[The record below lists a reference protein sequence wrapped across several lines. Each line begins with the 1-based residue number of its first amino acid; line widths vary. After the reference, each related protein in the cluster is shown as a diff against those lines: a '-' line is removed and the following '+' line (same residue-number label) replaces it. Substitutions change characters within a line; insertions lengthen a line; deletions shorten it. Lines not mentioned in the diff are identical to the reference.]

1 MSEQELSTV
10 TSAKEII
17 FSPTAMG
24 QLNQIAQLM
33 ASSVC
38 TVPKHLQGNTGDC
51 FAIALQASQWGMS
64 PFSVAQK
71 THLVNGTLSYEA
83 QLVNAVVQS
92 SGAIT
97 GRFHY
102 EYSGDGAKLQCR
114 VGAIIKGE
122 AEITFGEWLGADT
135 VTTKNSPLWKTNPK
149 QQLGYLQ
156 VKNWA
161 RQYCPGAILGVYSA
175 DELEDYPVE
184 KELNPLPKAASAVEQ
199 SVDALLFAIRSMSIE
214 DFKTIDPTPFSADE
228 KILIRKAMTARKQE
242 ITEAQ
247 KASVVAEV
255 SAKEVEQ
262 KPIDWKQ
269 AIQECGDKAS
279 LEQLMREMPESAQI
293 EFGELLDVQI
303 DLFR

>member
-1 MSEQELSTV
+1 MSDQELSV

-17 FSPTAMG
+17 FSPTAMQ

-71 THLVNGTLSYEA
+71 THIVNGTLGYEA

-92 SGAIT
+92 SGAIL

-102 EYSGDGAKLQCR
+102 EYTGEGHKLSCR

-122 AEITFGEWLGADT
+122 DDITFGEWLSLDSIK
-135 VTTKNSPLWKTNPK
+135 TKNSPLWQTNPK
-149 QQLGYLQ
+149 QQMGYLQ

-199 SVDALLFAIRSMSIE
+199 SVDALLLSIRRMSID
-214 DFKTIDPTPFSADE
+214 DFKNIDPTPFSDDE
-228 KILIRKAMTARKQE
+228 KITIRKAMTARKQE

-255 SAKEVEQ
+255 SATEVEQ

-279 LEQLMREMPESAQI
+279 LDELMREMPEAVQI
-293 EFGELLDVQI
+293 EFGDLLDIQF
-303 DLFR
+303 DLLR